1 MSDHIDNLFAIAEIA
16 GVFIGFAAL
25 VTVVRRGS
33 GDASQQDDTFKLANV
48 VIINVMIITAALFPV
63 VLNSYGITP
72 SGVWRSSS
80 GFLWVVNLLQMGFLS
95 RTTQGYAAAL
105 FSRRRFLLLAVLSLS
120 PFFHVPLLL
129 CIFGAVPE
137 LAPAFFLTAIVAAV
151 FQSSLLFADL
161 VISMIVPF
169 DGRS

>member
-1 MSDHIDNLFAIAEIA
+1 MADHIDNLFAIAEIA

-25 VTVVRRGS
+25 VTVVARGS
-33 GDASQQDDTFKLANV
+33 RDGSQHEDTFKLANV
-48 VIINVMIITAALFPV
+48 VIINVMIITAALLPV

-105 FSRRRFLLLAVLSLS
+105 FSRRRFLLLAVASLS

-161 VISMIVPF
+161 VISMIVPI

>member
-1 MSDHIDNLFAIAEIA
+1 MDDHIDNLFSIAEIA

-25 VTVVRRGS
+25 VSVVARGS
-33 GDASQQDDTFKLANV
+33 MDGSQHEDTFKLANV

-80 GFLWVVNLLQMGFLS
+80 GFLWVVNLLQMVFLS
-95 RTTQGYAAAL
+95 RATQGYAAAL
-105 FSRRRFLLLAVLSLS
+105 FRRRIVLLAVLSLS

-161 VISMIVPF
+161 VISMIVPI

>member
-33 GDASQQDDTFKLANV
+33 GDASQQEDTFKLANV

-80 GFLWVVNLLQMGFLS
+80 GFLWVVNLLQFVFLS
-95 RTTQGYAAAL
+95 RTTQGYAAA
-105 FSRRRFLLLAVLSLS
+105 FSRSRFLLLAVLSLS

-161 VISMIVPF
+161 VISMIVPL
-169 DGRS
+169 DRQS